1 MSKSGWAGLISNF
14 VLSSVAILSCVLRGR
29 MRTGAG
35 GKRMVVSWSRG
46 GVGFLIKGQIM
57 RVRWWFW

>member
-29 MRTGAG
+29 MRAGAG
-35 GKRMVVSWSRG
+35 GKRVVVSWAR
-46 GVGFLIKGQIM
+46 
-57 RVRWWFW
+57 

>member
-29 MRTGAG
+29 VRAG
-35 GKRMVVSWSRG
+35 GKRVVSWSG
-46 GVGFLIKGQIM
+46 
-57 RVRWWFW
+57 